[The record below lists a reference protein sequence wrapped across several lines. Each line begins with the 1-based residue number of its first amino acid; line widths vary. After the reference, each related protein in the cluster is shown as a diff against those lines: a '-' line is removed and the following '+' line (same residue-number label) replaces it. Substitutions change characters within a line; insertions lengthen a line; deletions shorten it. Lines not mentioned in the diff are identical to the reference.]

1 MGEKSYYTRVRFEY
15 GVDNEDG
22 TFEVKN
28 TGEFFHVSMDYQS
41 AVMLQSV
48 AINPAWKMMMDGAM
62 SLGELKAGIKE
73 NTPPGQLNK

>member
-1 MGEKSYYTRVRFEY
+1 MGEKQYYTKMRFEY
-15 GVDNEDG
+15 GVDNGDG
-22 TFEVKN
+22 TFVTKN
-28 TGEFFHVSMDYQS
+28 TGEFMHVSMDYQS